1 VSTVV
6 AGWPVAFR
14 GLGRQDDLVEPGQRL
29 KGALLL
35 FDHQETAM
43 TRP

>member
-6 AGWPVAFR
+6 PGWPVAFR
-14 GLGRQDDLVEPGQRL
+14 GSLAVAV

-35 FDHQETAM
+35 FDHRETAM